1 MSLGELL
8 ETCRSRR
15 IELWSE
21 AGRLRYRAPQG
32 ALDAGLAERLR
43 AEREALLEH
52 LEGGPGWRAEPDLAH
67 QRFPLTP
74 VQAAYVLGRQAA
86 FDYGGN
92 ACQLYAEYDW
102 PADTDPAR
110 LEAAWNAM
118 VERHPMLRAVIEDNA
133 WQRVLPEVPWQRLTV
148 HACAGLDEAAFQ
160 AHLERVRERLDHACA
175 ALDQWPVLR
184 PELSIGRDDCVLHC
198 SVDFTLV
205 DYASLQLLLG
215 EWRRRYLDPQWTAE
229 PLEATFRDYVGVEQR
244 RRQSP
249 AWQRDRDWWLARL
262 DALPGRPD

>member
-74 VQAAYVLGRQAA
+74 VQAAYCSAA
-86 FDYGGN
+86 RN
-92 ACQLYAEYDW
+92 
-102 PADTDPAR
+102 
-110 LEAAWNAM
+110 
-118 VERHPMLRAVIEDNA
+118 
-133 WQRVLPEVPWQRLTV
+133 
-148 HACAGLDEAAFQ
+148 
-160 AHLERVRERLDHACA
+160 
-175 ALDQWPVLR
+175 
-184 PELSIGRDDCVLHC
+184 
-198 SVDFTLV
+198 
-205 DYASLQLLLG
+205 
-215 EWRRRYLDPQWTAE
+215 
-229 PLEATFRDYVGVEQR
+229 
-244 RRQSP
+244 
-249 AWQRDRDWWLARL
+249 LARICAIN
-262 DALPGRPD
+262 DAP

>member
-74 VQAAYVLGRQAA
+74 V
-86 FDYGGN
+86 
-92 ACQLYAEYDW
+92 
-102 PADTDPAR
+102 
-110 LEAAWNAM
+110 
-118 VERHPMLRAVIEDNA
+118 
-133 WQRVLPEVPWQRLTV
+133 
-148 HACAGLDEAAFQ
+148 
-160 AHLERVRERLDHACA
+160 
-175 ALDQWPVLR
+175 
-184 PELSIGRDDCVLHC
+184 
-198 SVDFTLV
+198 
-205 DYASLQLLLG
+205 
-215 EWRRRYLDPQWTAE
+215 
-229 PLEATFRDYVGVEQR
+229 
-244 RRQSP
+244 
-249 AWQRDRDWWLARL
+249 
-262 DALPGRPD
+262 